1 MQWVIEQT
9 VDLQHAIPHGA
20 WPEPLAVTG
29 DSQAHEWRVRILEN
43 GAPAALDGCSCKGY
57 FVRGDGQT
65 VLAEGSIAEAIA
77 AVVLPQ
83 ACYAVPGAV
92 RGLLRISRDGV
103 VMTAA
108 VLSLHVIEGPGDAI
122 VDPGEVIP
130 SLDELLAQVAAME
143 ALNDD
148 VSAAEAGRVA
158 AEQGRVQAEQER
170 EATIA
175 QIEQDAE
182 NGEYDGAT
190 FLPAVSADGV
200 ISWTNDKGLANP
212 ASVNIKGADGEDG
225 LSVELRL
232 SDAYLQWR
240 PTDGVWQNLIA
251 LSEITGPAGADGAD
265 GQNPTI
271 SIGTVTRAETTSEA
285 SATLTGTYPA
295 YVLNLVLPKGDTGA
309 TGATGP
315 TGPKGDD
322 GVSPIV
328 SVSKSGKVTT
338 ITIVDATGTHTATIN
353 DGADGSGTGDM
364 VRATYDANENGIVDD
379 AEKLGGQLPEHY
391 ASVDDLA
398 EKASL
403 PVSDT
408 PPEDSEFWVD
418 TGVSPTMLRRWRG
431 ADVPTGREYQQTIS
445 ADTGSASLSIDNAQ
459 GQLRSVALEMGCVAK
474 QAGTGD
480 PSPENIRAIIGRE
493 SVEIAACGKNLFDLS
508 DLYASGSNTGMDISV
523 SSVRV
528 YTTGEGGTWRGA
540 KTPDFVIHA
549 GVTYTLSATLSSYVS
564 GYARVG
570 LRGADNNAFVIGA
583 SLPFN
588 ATTGKLSTTY
598 TPDADDEVYLS
609 ILCTNGTLLTGDCTF
624 TNIQLEIGSTA
635 TEYEPYRSMGGGTIT
650 PSATLY
656 GLPEAEDT
664 VEVSVDGDVLVT
676 RRTAIVEF
684 DGTENWTAYN
694 AGVSGEKRMRALP
707 ETTPGIQPPPNN
719 NTAANLLCS
728 HYLSVP
734 ATTGGTYERVTGISV
749 HASEKAVY
757 IYDEQYSDGNVEAWK
772 SYLATRYAAG
782 TPVTVVYEMAEATTE
797 TPAAVDPIVPQPGA
811 VNIFTDADTLSATI
825 TGSGWDTIGDMGGLE
840 AQLAEKVDAAD
851 LATVATS
858 GSYNDLTDK
867 PNIAEEIDVD
877 TTITEGGTN
886 PVTGGAIYTAL
897 AGKADAGDI
906 PAGLLQS
913 AFHGT
918 VSLLSTGWTQGDDS
932 WYSQTVTATGVTATA
947 IVYVAF
953 HPDSRSA
960 FLDAGIYCS
969 AQAANQLTFKAA
981 SQPESNISVNVHAM
995 EVSA

>member
-1 MQWVIEQT
+1 MAVLIGK
-9 VDLQHAIPHGA
+9 VVAIPKG
-20 WPEPLAVTG
+20 
-29 DSQAHEWRVRILEN
+29 EWNAATSYDKYNIAYYTDGHTYIALEAN
-43 GAPAALDGCSCKGY
+43 NN
-57 FVRGDGQT
+57 
-65 VLAEGSIAEAIA
+65 
-77 AVVLPQ
+77 
-83 ACYAVPGAV
+83 AVPSDNPDKWV
-92 RGLLRISRDGV
+92 KLVDN
-103 VMTAA
+103 TA
-108 VLSLHVIEGPGDAI
+108 SLN
-122 VDPGEVIP
+122 
-130 SLDELLAQVAAME
+130 AAS
-143 ALNDD
+143 AANT
-148 VSAAEAGRVA
+148 AAEAANTA
-158 AEQGRVQAEQER
+158 AAGANAAKTE
-170 EATIA
+170 
-175 QIEQDAE
+175 IEQA
-182 NGEYDGAT
+182 
-190 FLPAVSADGV
+190 L
-200 ISWTNDKGLANP
+200 
-212 ASVNIKGADGEDG
+212 EDG
-225 LSVELRL
+225 
-232 SDAYLQWR
+232 DF
-240 PTDGVWQNLIA
+240 I
-251 LSEITGPAGADGAD
+251 GPAGPKGDD
-265 GQNPTI
+265 GQSPTI
-271 SIGTVTRAETTSEA
+271 TIGTVTKGDTAA
-285 SATLTGTYPA
+285 ATLTGTYPN
-295 YVLNLVLPKGDTGA
+295 YVLNLTLPKGDTGA
-309 TGATGP
+309 TGATGATGPQGPQGSRGETGPQGLQGPQGATGP
-315 TGPKGDD
+315 TGPKGAD
-322 GVSPIV
+322 GISPTV
-328 SVSKSGKVTT
+328 EVSKSGKITT
-338 ITIVDATGTHTATIN
+338 ITIVDAAGTHTATIN
-353 DGADGSGTGDM
+353 DGADGSGAGDM

-431 ADVPTGREYQQTIS
+431 ADVPTGREYQQTIN

-459 GQLRSVALEMGCVAK
+459 GQLRSVALEMGCVAT
-474 QAGTGD
+474 QAGSGD
-480 PSPENIRAIIGRE
+480 PSLENIRAISGRE

-508 DLYASGSNTGMDISV
+508 DLYTSRSNTEMDISV
-523 SSVRV
+523 GSVRV
-528 YTTGEGGTWRGA
+528 YTTGSGGIWRGA

-570 LRGADNNAFVIGA
+570 LRGADNNTFVSGA

-588 ATTGKLSTTY
+588 ATTGKLSATF
-598 TPDADDEVYLS
+598 TPEADDEVYLS
-609 ILCTNGTLLTGDCTF
+609 ILCTSGTVLTGDCTF
-624 TNIQLEIGSTA
+624 SNIQLEIGGAA

-650 PSATLY
+650 PTEPLY
-656 GLPEAEDT
+656 GLPGAEDT
-664 VEVSVDGDVLVT
+664 VEISTDGDVLVT
-676 RRTAIVEF
+676 RRTGYIASYSDE
-684 DGTENWTAYN
+684 
-694 AGVSGEKRMRALP
+694 SLP
-707 ETTPGIQPPPNN
+707 GGWISSHDVYAVGTTP
-719 NTAANLLCS
+719 
-728 HYLSVP
+728 
-734 ATTGGTYERVTGISV
+734 TTG
-749 HASEKAVY
+749 A
-757 IYDEQYSDGNVEAWK
+757 Q
-772 SYLATRYAAG
+772 
-782 TPVTVVYEMAEATTE
+782 VVYELAEPTIE
-797 TPAAVDPIVPQPGA
+797 TLSPIAPIAPQPGV
-811 VNIFTDADTLSATI
+811 VNIFVDADTLSATI

-840 AQLAEKVDAAD
+840 AQLAAKADTAD

-918 VSLLSTGWTQGDDS
+918 VSLLSTGWTQGDDN